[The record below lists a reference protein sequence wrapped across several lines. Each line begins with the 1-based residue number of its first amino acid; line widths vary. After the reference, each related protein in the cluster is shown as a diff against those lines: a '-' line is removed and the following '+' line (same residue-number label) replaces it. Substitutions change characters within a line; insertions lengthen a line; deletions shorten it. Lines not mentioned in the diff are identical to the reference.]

1 MKFRCMFVGPLLAM
15 LAGAVVMA
23 QGSSAQTTPA
33 TPSVA
38 ATPAPVDLPI
48 LGLAGITFR
57 SSNLDKAR
65 GYYQGVLGF
74 QEAFSLK
81 DASGATASIF
91 FKVND
96 EQYFEVIPGLKPGEL
111 RRIARVTIL
120 SSDLQKLHRIYTE
133 RGANPSPIR
142 TGPDVTRRVTSLR

>member
-15 LAGAVVMA
+15 LAGGVGMA
-23 QGSSAQTTPA
+23 QGTSAQTTPV
-33 TPSVA
+33 TPSSAV
-38 ATPAPVDLPI
+38 TPAPVDLPI

-96 EQYFEVIPGLKPGEL
+96 DRIRSRSFPG
-111 RRIARVTIL
+111 
-120 SSDLQKLHRIYTE
+120 
-133 RGANPSPIR
+133 
-142 TGPDVTRRVTSLR
+142 